1 MARKPQ
7 QARSILS
14 MARMLDA
21 AEALFAEGGVEA
33 LTVEAV
39 VERSNTSVGSFY
51 ARFGERDGLLEAMHE
66 RFLERLAAG
75 GQIAIQA
82 AARQKKLVS
91 ALEVLITHIFAIVRE
106 YRNSARF
113 FVMHRST
120 DVKLRT
126 QGIQA
131 NAFFARM
138 FADLVLRYQ
147 NEIAHANPANAADVA
162 WRMTFAMF
170 AQQVMFENQE
180 VSGLAIGDKA
190 LAREL
195 ARCLTAYLTSAT
207 SGTAFADRRRQNGL
221 CQSPQAAR

>member
-1 MARKPQ
+1 
-7 QARSILS
+7 

-82 AARQKKLVS
+82 AARQKKLVG
-91 ALEVLITHIFAIVRE
+91 ALEVLITHMFAIVRE

-120 DVKLRT
+120 DVKLRA

-131 NAFFARM
+131 NAVFARM

-147 NEIAHANPANAADVA
+147 NEIAHAKPANAADVA

-180 VSGLAIGDKA
+180 VSGVAISDKA
-190 LAREL
+190 LVREL
-195 ARCLTAYLTSAT
+195 ARCLTAYLTSA
-207 SGTAFADRRRQNGL
+207 A
-221 CQSPQAAR
+221 

>member
-21 AEALFAEGGVEA
+21 AEVLFAEGGEEA

-39 VERSNTSVGSFY
+39 VKRSKTSVGSFY
-51 ARFGERDGLLEAMHE
+51 ARFGDRGGLLEAMHE
-66 RFLERLAAG
+66 RFLERLGAG
-75 GQIAIQA
+75 SQMAIQA
-82 AARQKKLVS
+82 AVRQKTLIG
-91 ALEVLITHIFAIVRE
+91 ALEVLITHVFAVVRE
-106 YRNSARF
+106 YRDSARF
-113 FVMHRST
+113 FFLHRST
-120 DVKLRT
+120 DQKLRA

-147 NEIAHANPANAADVA
+147 NEVAHAKPAIAADVA

-170 AQQVMFENQE
+170 AQQVMFEDQE
-180 VSGLAIGDKA
+180 VSGVAIGDKA
-190 LAREL
+190 LVREL
-195 ARCLTAYLTSAT
+195 ARCLTAYLKS
-207 SGTAFADRRRQNGL
+207 TA
-221 CQSPQAAR
+221 

>member
-21 AEALFAEGGVEA
+21 AEVLFAEGGEEA

-39 VERSNTSVGSFY
+39 VKRSKTSVGSFY
-51 ARFGERDGLLEAMHE
+51 ARFGDRGGLLEAMHE
-66 RFLERLAAG
+66 RFLERLGAG
-75 GQIAIQA
+75 SQMAIQA
-82 AARQKKLVS
+82 AVRQKTLIG
-91 ALEVLITHIFAIVRE
+91 ALEVLITHVFAVVRE
-106 YRNSARF
+106 YRDSARF
-113 FVMHRST
+113 FFLHRST
-120 DVKLRT
+120 DQKLRA

-147 NEIAHANPANAADVA
+147 NEVAHAKPAIAADVA

-170 AQQVMFENQE
+170 AQQVMFEDQE
-180 VSGLAIGDKA
+180 VSGVAISDKA
-190 LAREL
+190 LVREL
-195 ARCLTAYLTSAT
+195 ARCLTAYLKS
-207 SGTAFADRRRQNGL
+207 TA
-221 CQSPQAAR
+221 

>member
-1 MARKPQ
+1 MVRKPQ

-21 AEALFAEGGVEA
+21 ADALFAEGGDEA

-39 VERSNTSVGSFY
+39 VERSSTSVGSFY
-51 ARFGERDGLLEAMHE
+51 ARFGDRNGLLEAMHE
-66 RFLERLAAG
+66 RFLERLATG

-82 AARQKKLVS
+82 AARQKKLVG

-120 DVKLRT
+120 DVKLRA

-138 FADLVLRYQ
+138 FTDLVLRYQ
-147 NEIAHANPANAADVA
+147 NEIAHAKPANAADVA

-180 VSGLAIGDKA
+180 VSGAAISDKA
-190 LAREL
+190 VVREL
-195 ARCLTAYLTSAT
+195 ARCLTAYLTSA
-207 SGTAFADRRRQNGL
+207 A
-221 CQSPQAAR
+221 

>member
-1 MARKPQ
+1 
-7 QARSILS
+7 
-14 MARMLDA
+14 
-21 AEALFAEGGVEA
+21 
-33 LTVEAV
+33 
-39 VERSNTSVGSFY
+39 
-51 ARFGERDGLLEAMHE
+51 MHE
-66 RFLERLAAG
+66 RFLERLATG

-82 AARQKKLVS
+82 AARQKKLVG

-120 DVKLRT
+120 DVKLRA

-138 FADLVLRYQ
+138 FTDLVLRYQ
-147 NEIAHANPANAADVA
+147 NEIAHAKPANAADVA

-180 VSGLAIGDKA
+180 VSGAAISDKA
-190 LAREL
+190 LVREL
-195 ARCLTAYLTSAT
+195 ARCLTAYLTSA
-207 SGTAFADRRRQNGL
+207 A
-221 CQSPQAAR
+221 

>member
-21 AEALFAEGGVEA
+21 AEVLFAEGGEEA

-39 VERSNTSVGSFY
+39 VKRSKTSVGSFY
-51 ARFGERDGLLEAMHE
+51 ARFGDRGGLLEAMHE
-66 RFLERLAAG
+66 RFLERLGAG
-75 GQIAIQA
+75 SQMAIQA
-82 AARQKKLVS
+82 AVRQKTLVG
-91 ALEVLITHIFAIVRE
+91 ALEVLITHVFAVVRE

-113 FVMHRST
+113 FFLHRST
-120 DVKLRT
+120 DQKLRA

-138 FADLVLRYQ
+138 FTDLVLRYQ
-147 NEIAHANPANAADVA
+147 SEVAHAKPAIAADVA

-180 VSGLAIGDKA
+180 VSGVAIGDKA
-190 LAREL
+190 LVREL
-195 ARCLTAYLTSAT
+195 ARCLTAYLNS
-207 SGTAFADRRRQNGL
+207 TA
-221 CQSPQAAR
+221 

>member
-21 AEALFAEGGVEA
+21 ADALFAEGGDEA

-51 ARFGERDGLLEAMHE
+51 ARFGDRGGLLEAMHE
-66 RFLERLAAG
+66 RFLERMAAG

-82 AARQKKLVS
+82 AARQKKLVG
-91 ALEVLITHIFAIVRE
+91 ALEVLITHMFAIVRE

-113 FVMHRST
+113 FILHRST

-147 NEIAHANPANAADVA
+147 NEIAHAKPANAADVA

-180 VSGLAIGDKA
+180 VSGAAIGDKA

-195 ARCLTAYLTSAT
+195 ARCLTAYLKS
-207 SGTAFADRRRQNGL
+207 TA
-221 CQSPQAAR
+221 

>member
-21 AEALFAEGGVEA
+21 AEVLFAEGGEEA

-39 VERSNTSVGSFY
+39 VKRSKTSVGSFY
-51 ARFGERDGLLEAMHE
+51 ARFGDRGGLLEAMHE
-66 RFLERLAAG
+66 RFLERLGAG
-75 GQIAIQA
+75 SQMAIQA
-82 AARQKKLVS
+82 AVRQKTLIG
-91 ALEVLITHIFAIVRE
+91 ALEVLITHVFAVVRE
-106 YRNSARF
+106 YRDSARF
-113 FVMHRST
+113 FFLHRST
-120 DVKLRT
+120 DQKLRA

-147 NEIAHANPANAADVA
+147 NEVAHAKPAIAADVA

-170 AQQVMFENQE
+170 AQQVMFEDQE
-180 VSGLAIGDKA
+180 VSGVAIGDRA
-190 LAREL
+190 LVREL
-195 ARCLTAYLTSAT
+195 ARCLTAYLTSA
-207 SGTAFADRRRQNGL
+207 A
-221 CQSPQAAR
+221 

>member
-1 MARKPQ
+1 MVRKPQ

-39 VERSNTSVGSFY
+39 VERSSTSVGSFY

-82 AARQKKLVS
+82 ATRQKKLVG

-120 DVKLRT
+120 DVKVRA

-138 FADLVLRYQ
+138 FTDLVLRYQ
-147 NEIAHANPANAADVA
+147 NEIAHAKPANAADVA

-180 VSGLAIGDKA
+180 VSGAAISDKA
-190 LAREL
+190 LVREL
-195 ARCLTAYLTSAT
+195 ARCLTAYLTSEA
-207 SGTAFADRRRQNGL
+207 
-221 CQSPQAAR
+221 

>member
-21 AEALFAEGGVEA
+21 AEVLFAEGGEEA

-39 VERSNTSVGSFY
+39 VKRSKTSVGSFY
-51 ARFGERDGLLEAMHE
+51 ARFGDRGGLLEAMHE
-66 RFLERLAAG
+66 RFLERLGAG
-75 GQIAIQA
+75 SQMAIQA
-82 AARQKKLVS
+82 AVRQKTLVG
-91 ALEVLITHIFAIVRE
+91 ALEVLITHVFTVVRE

-113 FVMHRST
+113 FFLHRST
-120 DVKLRT
+120 DQKLRA

-138 FADLVLRYQ
+138 FTDLVLRYQ
-147 NEIAHANPANAADVA
+147 SEVAHAKPAIAADVA
-162 WRMTFAMF
+162 WRMMFAMF

-180 VSGLAIGDKA
+180 VSGVAIGDKA
-190 LAREL
+190 LVREL
-195 ARCLTAYLTSAT
+195 ARCLTAYLTSA
-207 SGTAFADRRRQNGL
+207 A
-221 CQSPQAAR
+221 

>member
-21 AEALFAEGGVEA
+21 AEVLFAEGGEEA

-39 VERSNTSVGSFY
+39 VKRSKTSVGSFY
-51 ARFGERDGLLEAMHE
+51 ARFGDRGGLLEAMHE
-66 RFLERLAAG
+66 RFLERLGAG
-75 GQIAIQA
+75 SQMAIQA
-82 AARQKKLVS
+82 AVRQKTLVG
-91 ALEVLITHIFAIVRE
+91 ALEVLITHVFAVVRE
-106 YRNSARF
+106 YRDSARF
-113 FVMHRST
+113 FFLHRST
-120 DVKLRT
+120 DPALRA

-147 NEIAHANPANAADVA
+147 NEVAHAKPAIAADVA

-170 AQQVMFENQE
+170 AQQVMFEDQE
-180 VSGLAIGDKA
+180 VSGVAIGDKA
-190 LAREL
+190 LVREL
-195 ARCLTAYLTSAT
+195 ARCLTAYLTSA
-207 SGTAFADRRRQNGL
+207 A
-221 CQSPQAAR
+221 

>member
-1 MARKPQ
+1 MVRKPQ

-39 VERSNTSVGSFY
+39 VERSSTSVGSFY

-66 RFLERLAAG
+66 RFLERLATG

-82 AARQKKLVS
+82 AARQKKLVG

-120 DVKLRT
+120 DVKLRA

-138 FADLVLRYQ
+138 FTDLVLRYQ
-147 NEIAHANPANAADVA
+147 NEIAHAKPANAADVA

-180 VSGLAIGDKA
+180 VSGAAISDKA
-190 LAREL
+190 LVREL
-195 ARCLTAYLTSAT
+195 ARCLTAYLTSA
-207 SGTAFADRRRQNGL
+207 A
-221 CQSPQAAR
+221 

>member
-21 AEALFAEGGVEA
+21 AEVLFAEGGEEA

-39 VERSNTSVGSFY
+39 VKRSKTSVGSFY
-51 ARFGERDGLLEAMHE
+51 ARFGDRGGLLEAMHE
-66 RFLERLAAG
+66 RFLERLGAG
-75 GQIAIQA
+75 SQMAIQA
-82 AARQKKLVS
+82 AVRQKTLIG
-91 ALEVLITHIFAIVRE
+91 ALEVLITHVFAVVRE
-106 YRNSARF
+106 YRDSARF
-113 FVMHRST
+113 FFLHRST
-120 DVKLRT
+120 DQKLRA

-147 NEIAHANPANAADVA
+147 NEIAHAKPAIAADVA

-170 AQQVMFENQE
+170 AQQVMFEDQE
-180 VSGLAIGDKA
+180 VSGVAISDKA
-190 LAREL
+190 LVREL
-195 ARCLTAYLTSAT
+195 ARCLTAYLKS
-207 SGTAFADRRRQNGL
+207 TA
-221 CQSPQAAR
+221 

>member
-1 MARKPQ
+1 MVRKPQ

-21 AEALFAEGGVEA
+21 ADALFAEGGDEA

-39 VERSNTSVGSFY
+39 VERSSTSVGSFY
-51 ARFGERDGLLEAMHE
+51 ARFGDRNGLLEAMHE
-66 RFLERLAAG
+66 RFLERLATG

-82 AARQKKLVS
+82 AARQKKLVG

-120 DVKLRT
+120 DVKLRA
-126 QGIQA
+126 QGIRA

-138 FADLVLRYQ
+138 FTDLVLRYQ
-147 NEIAHANPANAADVA
+147 NEIAHAKPANAADVA

-180 VSGLAIGDKA
+180 VSGAAISDKA
-190 LAREL
+190 LVREL
-195 ARCLTAYLTSAT
+195 ARCLTAYLTSA
-207 SGTAFADRRRQNGL
+207 A
-221 CQSPQAAR
+221 

>member
-1 MARKPQ
+1 MVRKPQ

-21 AEALFAEGGVEA
+21 ADALFAEGGDEA

-39 VERSNTSVGSFY
+39 VERSSTSVGSVY
-51 ARFGERDGLLEAMHE
+51 ARFGDRNGLLEAMHE
-66 RFLERLAAG
+66 RFLERLATG

-82 AARQKKLVS
+82 AARQKKLVG

-120 DVKLRT
+120 DVKLRA

-138 FADLVLRYQ
+138 FTDLVLRYQ
-147 NEIAHANPANAADVA
+147 NEIAHAKPANAADVA

-180 VSGLAIGDKA
+180 VSGAAISDKA
-190 LAREL
+190 LVREL
-195 ARCLTAYLTSAT
+195 ARCLTAYLTSA
-207 SGTAFADRRRQNGL
+207 A
-221 CQSPQAAR
+221 

>member
-21 AEALFAEGGVEA
+21 AEALFAEGGEEA

-39 VERSNTSVGSFY
+39 VKRSKTSVGSFY
-51 ARFGERDGLLEAMHE
+51 ARFGDRGGLLEAMHE
-66 RFLERLAAG
+66 RFLERLGAG
-75 GQIAIQA
+75 SQMAIQA
-82 AARQKKLVS
+82 AVRQKTLIG
-91 ALEVLITHIFAIVRE
+91 ALEVLITHVFAVVRE
-106 YRNSARF
+106 YRDSARF
-113 FVMHRST
+113 FFLHRST
-120 DVKLRT
+120 DQKLRA

-147 NEIAHANPANAADVA
+147 NEVAHAKPAIAADVA

-170 AQQVMFENQE
+170 AQQVMFEDQE
-180 VSGLAIGDKA
+180 VSGVAIGDKA
-190 LAREL
+190 LVREL
-195 ARCLTAYLTSAT
+195 ARCLTAYLTSA
-207 SGTAFADRRRQNGL
+207 A
-221 CQSPQAAR
+221 

>member
-21 AEALFAEGGVEA
+21 AEVLFAEGGEEA

-39 VERSNTSVGSFY
+39 VKRSKTSVGSFY
-51 ARFGERDGLLEAMHE
+51 ARFGDRGGLLEAMHE
-66 RFLERLAAG
+66 RFLERLGAG
-75 GQIAIQA
+75 SQMAIQA
-82 AARQKKLVS
+82 AVRQKTLIG
-91 ALEVLITHIFAIVRE
+91 ALEVLITHVFAVVRE
-106 YRNSARF
+106 YRDSARF
-113 FVMHRST
+113 FFLHRST
-120 DVKLRT
+120 DQKLRA

-147 NEIAHANPANAADVA
+147 NEVAHAKPAIAADVA

-170 AQQVMFENQE
+170 AQQVMFEDQE
-180 VSGLAIGDKA
+180 VSGVAIGDKA
-190 LAREL
+190 LVREL
-195 ARCLTAYLTSAT
+195 ARCLTAYLTSA
-207 SGTAFADRRRQNGL
+207 A
-221 CQSPQAAR
+221 

>member
-1 MARKPQ
+1 
-7 QARSILS
+7 

-21 AEALFAEGGVEA
+21 ADALFAEGGDEA

-39 VERSNTSVGSFY
+39 VERSSTSVGSFY
-51 ARFGERDGLLEAMHE
+51 ARFGDRNGLLEAMHE
-66 RFLERLAAG
+66 RFLERLATG

-82 AARQKKLVS
+82 AARQKKLVG

-120 DVKLRT
+120 DVKLRA

-138 FADLVLRYQ
+138 FTDLVLRYQ
-147 NEIAHANPANAADVA
+147 NEIAHAKPANAADVA

-180 VSGLAIGDKA
+180 VSGAAMGEKA
-190 LAREL
+190 LVREL
-195 ARCLTAYLTSAT
+195 ARCLTAYLTSA
-207 SGTAFADRRRQNGL
+207 A
-221 CQSPQAAR
+221 

>member
-1 MARKPQ
+1 MVRKPQ

-21 AEALFAEGGVEA
+21 ADALFAEGGDEA

-39 VERSNTSVGSFY
+39 VERSSTSVGSFY
-51 ARFGERDGLLEAMHE
+51 ARFGDRNGLLEAMHE
-66 RFLERLAAG
+66 RFLERLGAG
-75 GQIAIQA
+75 SQMAIQA
-82 AARQKKLVS
+82 AVRQKTLVG
-91 ALEVLITHIFAIVRE
+91 ALEVLLTHMFAIVRE

-113 FVMHRST
+113 FVMYRST

-138 FADLVLRYQ
+138 FADLVMRYQ
-147 NEIAHANPANAADVA
+147 KEIAHAKPANAADVA

-180 VSGLAIGDKA
+180 VSGVAISDKA
-190 LAREL
+190 LVREL
-195 ARCLTAYLTSAT
+195 ARCLTAYLKSA
-207 SGTAFADRRRQNGL
+207 A
-221 CQSPQAAR
+221 

>member
-1 MARKPQ
+1 
-7 QARSILS
+7 
-14 MARMLDA
+14 MLDA

-82 AARQKKLVS
+82 AARQKKLVG
-91 ALEVLITHIFAIVRE
+91 ALEVLITHMFAIVRE

-113 FVMHRST
+113 FIMHRST
-120 DVKLRT
+120 DVKLRA

-131 NAFFARM
+131 NAVFARM

-147 NEIAHANPANAADVA
+147 NEIAHAKPAHAADVA
-162 WRMTFAMF
+162 WRLTFAMF

-180 VSGLAIGDKA
+180 VSGVAIGDKA
-190 LAREL
+190 LVREL
-195 ARCLTAYLTSAT
+195 ARCLTAYLTSA
-207 SGTAFADRRRQNGL
+207 A
-221 CQSPQAAR
+221 

>member
-21 AEALFAEGGVEA
+21 AEVLFAEGGEEA

-39 VERSNTSVGSFY
+39 VKQSKTSVGSFY
-51 ARFGERDGLLEAMHE
+51 ARFGDRGGLLEAMHE
-66 RFLERLAAG
+66 RFLERLGAG
-75 GQIAIQA
+75 SQMAIQA
-82 AARQKKLVS
+82 AVRQKTLVG
-91 ALEVLITHIFAIVRE
+91 ALEVLITHVFAVVRE

-113 FVMHRST
+113 FFLHRST
-120 DVKLRT
+120 DQKLRA

-147 NEIAHANPANAADVA
+147 SEVAHAKPAIAADVA

-170 AQQVMFENQE
+170 AQQVMFEDQE
-180 VSGLAIGDKA
+180 VSGVAIGDKA
-190 LAREL
+190 LVREL
-195 ARCLTAYLTSAT
+195 ARCLTAYLKS
-207 SGTAFADRRRQNGL
+207 TA
-221 CQSPQAAR
+221 

>member
-1 MARKPQ
+1 MVRKPQ

-39 VERSNTSVGSFY
+39 VERSSTSVGSFY

-66 RFLERLAAG
+66 RFLERLATG

-82 AARQKKLVS
+82 AARQKKLVG

-120 DVKLRT
+120 DVKMRA

-138 FADLVLRYQ
+138 FTDLVLRYQ
-147 NEIAHANPANAADVA
+147 NEIAHAKPANAADVA

-180 VSGLAIGDKA
+180 VSGAAISDKA
-190 LAREL
+190 LVREL
-195 ARCLTAYLTSAT
+195 ARCLTAYLTSA
-207 SGTAFADRRRQNGL
+207 A
-221 CQSPQAAR
+221 

>member
-1 MARKPQ
+1 MVRKPQ

-39 VERSNTSVGSFY
+39 VERSSTSVGSFY
-51 ARFGERDGLLEAMHE
+51 ARFGDRNGLLEAMHE
-66 RFLERLAAG
+66 RFLERLATG

-82 AARQKKLVS
+82 AARQKKLVG

-120 DVKLRT
+120 DVKLRA

-138 FADLVLRYQ
+138 FTDLVLRYQ
-147 NEIAHANPANAADVA
+147 NEIAHAKPANAADVA

-180 VSGLAIGDKA
+180 VSGAAISDKA
-190 LAREL
+190 LVREL
-195 ARCLTAYLTSAT
+195 ARCLTAYLTSA
-207 SGTAFADRRRQNGL
+207 A
-221 CQSPQAAR
+221 

>member
-1 MARKPQ
+1 MVRKPQ

-82 AARQKKLVS
+82 AARQKKLVG

-120 DVKLRT
+120 DVKVRA

-138 FADLVLRYQ
+138 FTDLVLRYQ
-147 NEIAHANPANAADVA
+147 NEIAHAKPANAADVA

-180 VSGLAIGDKA
+180 VSGAAISDKA
-190 LAREL
+190 LVREL
-195 ARCLTAYLTSAT
+195 ARCLTAYLTSA
-207 SGTAFADRRRQNGL
+207 A
-221 CQSPQAAR
+221 

>member
-1 MARKPQ
+1 
-7 QARSILS
+7 
-14 MARMLDA
+14 MLDA

-91 ALEVLITHIFAIVRE
+91 ALEVLITHMFAIVRE

-113 FVMHRST
+113 FVLHRST

-147 NEIAHANPANAADVA
+147 NEIAHAKPANAADVA

-180 VSGLAIGDKA
+180 VSGAAMGDKA
-190 LAREL
+190 LVREL
-195 ARCLTAYLTSAT
+195 ARCLTAYLTSA
-207 SGTAFADRRRQNGL
+207 A
-221 CQSPQAAR
+221 

>member
-1 MARKPQ
+1 MVRKPQ

-21 AEALFAEGGVEA
+21 ADALFAEGGDEA

-39 VERSNTSVGSFY
+39 VERSSTSVGSFY
-51 ARFGERDGLLEAMHE
+51 ARFGDRNGLLEAMHE
-66 RFLERLAAG
+66 RFLERLATG

-82 AARQKKLVS
+82 AARQKKLVG

-120 DVKLRT
+120 DVKVRA

-138 FADLVLRYQ
+138 FTDLVLRYQ
-147 NEIAHANPANAADVA
+147 NEIAHAKPANAADVA

-180 VSGLAIGDKA
+180 VSGAAISDKA
-190 LAREL
+190 LVREL
-195 ARCLTAYLTSAT
+195 ARCLTAYLTSA
-207 SGTAFADRRRQNGL
+207 A
-221 CQSPQAAR
+221 

>member
-1 MARKPQ
+1 
-7 QARSILS
+7 

-21 AEALFAEGGVEA
+21 ADALFAEGGDEA

-39 VERSNTSVGSFY
+39 VERSSTSVGSFY
-51 ARFGERDGLLEAMHE
+51 ARFGDRNGLLEAMHE
-66 RFLERLAAG
+66 RFLERLATG

-82 AARQKKLVS
+82 AARQKKLVG

-120 DVKLRT
+120 DVKLRA

-131 NAFFARM
+131 NAFFAHM
-138 FADLVLRYQ
+138 FTDLVLRYQ
-147 NEIAHANPANAADVA
+147 NEIAHAKPANAADVA

-180 VSGLAIGDKA
+180 VSGAAISDKA
-190 LAREL
+190 LVREL
-195 ARCLTAYLTSAT
+195 ARCLTAYLTSA
-207 SGTAFADRRRQNGL
+207 A
-221 CQSPQAAR
+221 

>member
-21 AEALFAEGGVEA
+21 AEVLFAEGGEEA

-39 VERSNTSVGSFY
+39 VKRSKTSVGSFY
-51 ARFGERDGLLEAMHE
+51 ARFGDRGGLLEAMHE
-66 RFLERLAAG
+66 RFLERLGAG
-75 GQIAIQA
+75 SQMAIQA
-82 AARQKKLVS
+82 AVRQKTLVG
-91 ALEVLITHIFAIVRE
+91 ALEVLITHVFAVVRE

-113 FVMHRST
+113 FFLHRST
-120 DVKLRT
+120 DQKLRA

-147 NEIAHANPANAADVA
+147 NEVAHAKPAIAADVA

-170 AQQVMFENQE
+170 AQQVMFEDQE
-180 VSGLAIGDKA
+180 VSGVAISDKA
-190 LAREL
+190 LVREL
-195 ARCLTAYLTSAT
+195 ARCLTAYLKS
-207 SGTAFADRRRQNGL
+207 TA
-221 CQSPQAAR
+221 